1 MLLFSPYMGEPAVL
15 GSHFLEL
22 TPFCSHLTAI
32 EEQKHD
38 VKLREASRAGLLV
51 GVLMFLLAGMTALAV
66 VSLWPLFEALPVSS
80 PEVSEQE

>member
-1 MLLFSPYMGEPAVL
+1 MN
-15 GSHFLEL
+15 
-22 TPFCSHLTAI
+22 

-38 VKLREASRAGLLV
+38 VKLREASRAGLLF